1 MTPELDR
8 LPEII
13 STAVGQVHSIEP
25 YAAADLAAWVLG
37 DLLCRV
43 SDARKEPEHRYDVA
57 IGCAGIYDAIEG
69 HQESWFM
76 PRFSW
81 KASKECVRVVG
92 RTSSRGGA
100 TVCCELTL
108 GQFEHMV

>member
-76 PRFSW
+76 PYLMEGFDG
-81 KASKECVRVVG
+81 VRE
-92 RTSSRGGA
+92 SGGQDLFA
-100 TVCCELTL
+100 RWSHGVL
-108 GQFEHMV
+108 